1 MRYSI
6 RKGREIFALGRR
18 QGSQSGVFTPP
29 APHAISRESRQALL
43 ETSQRAALSDPAFA
57 ELIKRGDQLRDEGR
71 WPEAAAAYG
80 DALRCHP
87 YERSYWTQLG
97 HMLKEQ
103 EQFGPAEIAYR
114 TSAAFGSEPQDVRP
128 HFVFVMKRQGASEA
142 IFPLR
147 FQQAAAQHRQVP
159 GRPDVIAF
167 GRLLWAVQALDD
179 EDQLKLL
186 RLHDTLD
193 GLMAAMIRDPRFE
206 RANRAW
212 LELVHGDEL

>member
-1 MRYSI
+1 M
-6 RKGREIFALGRR
+6 E
-18 QGSQSGVFTPP
+18 
-29 APHAISRESRQALL
+29 
-43 ETSQRAALSDPAFA
+43 
-57 ELIKRGDQLRDEGR
+57 
-71 WPEAAAAYG
+71 
-80 DALRCHP
+80 
-87 YERSYWTQLG
+87 
-97 HMLKEQ
+97 
-103 EQFGPAEIAYR
+103 
-114 TSAAFGSEPQDVRP
+114 
-128 HFVFVMKRQGASEA
+128 RQGASEA

-159 GRPDVIAF
+159 GSPDVMAF

-212 LELVHGDEL
+212 LQLVHGDEL